1 MIKYI
6 TIITSAL
13 MLLTTTSAS
22 AETKYNYKNE
32 AHKVDMVCI
41 AALSLGI
48 DKTEGFDNTKFR
60 KYTDIQ
66 NQYILK
72 YSYSKQL
79 NKHVKARKF
88 LLEGYGNNFI
98 LNTIEEC
105 VKSIEPVT
113 TTSAS
118 AETKYNYKNEAH
130 KVDMVCIAALSLGI
144 DKTEGF
150 DNTKFRKYTDIQN
163 QYILKYSYSKQLNKH
178 VKARKFLLEGYGN
191 NFILNTIEEC
201 VKSIE
206 PT

>member
-41 AALSLGI
+41 AALSLGR
-48 DKTEGFDNTKFR
+48 DMTEGFDNTKFK

-105 VKSIEPVT
+105 
-113 TTSAS
+113 A
-118 AETKYNYKNEAH
+118 
-130 KVDMVCIAALSLGI
+130 
-144 DKTEGF
+144 
-150 DNTKFRKYTDIQN
+150 
-163 QYILKYSYSKQLNKH
+163 
-178 VKARKFLLEGYGN
+178 
-191 NFILNTIEEC
+191 
-201 VKSIE
+201 KSIE